1 MNLEQRIARIEN
13 LSEEGINILAEIAGE
28 KLSRGEQPFRRLDFS
43 EGEGRSEARN
53 INRIMATPARD
64 LNPVEQEIQSYMDDT
79 YIVSSMLQR
88 DPRQTKM
95 WQRLMSISDR
105 TALRKAM
112 DTATA
117 GEGSEWVP
125 TGMSQELIEKFR
137 LESKVAI
144 QFPDIAMPTNPYD
157 LPFISGDI
165 QFYLVPES
173 QSDEPSKAPASTP
186 GTGKRTLT
194 AVKLKA
200 RVLFSDELTE
210 DSIVPVLPSLK
221 EEIILAGAE
230 TLDGAIING
239 DTTSPHLDSDVT
251 DSKDY
256 RKSWKG
262 LRKFATVTT
271 VGADMSTFN
280 VTNFRTITTAMGK
293 YGTTPSRMFI
303 IAGVKSYNKFKGLTE
318 LITLDKYGPKAVI
331 FTGEVAKLDGI
342 SIITSEKIREDL
354 DATGVYSGSYTIF
367 LVVYKPGF
375 TLGSRGT
382 GKLNVK
388 NDIDTDQNTLV
399 LGFRKHFI
407 DRWAVSTS
415 VTTVGLGY
423 KIS

>member
-210 DSIVPVLPSLK
+210 DSIVPVLL
-221 EEIILAGAE
+221 L
-230 TLDGAIING
+230 
-239 DTTSPHLDSDVT
+239 
-251 DSKDY
+251 
-256 RKSWKG
+256 
-262 LRKFATVTT
+262 
-271 VGADMSTFN
+271 
-280 VTNFRTITTAMGK
+280 
-293 YGTTPSRMFI
+293 
-303 IAGVKSYNKFKGLTE
+303 
-318 LITLDKYGPKAVI
+318 
-331 FTGEVAKLDGI
+331 
-342 SIITSEKIREDL
+342 
-354 DATGVYSGSYTIF
+354 
-367 LVVYKPGF
+367 
-375 TLGSRGT
+375 
-382 GKLNVK
+382 
-388 NDIDTDQNTLV
+388 
-399 LGFRKHFI
+399 
-407 DRWAVSTS
+407 
-415 VTTVGLGY
+415 
-423 KIS
+423 